1 MFFGGAAY
9 VSGQILKTTALPLE
23 LALLG
28 GVAAAALL
36 GLAIGWLS
44 IRRQGIQFAMITLA
58 FSQFV
63 YFALL
68 QATFTGGENGM
79 QGIPRSPLFGLFDV
93 RNNFLF
99 YYVVL
104 LISAATIFGFYR
116 IVHSPFGEVLKAIR
130 DNEARV
136 ESLGFDP
143 EKFKLVAFTLS
154 AAMAGLAGAL
164 KATVFQ
170 FATLT
175 DVSWQVSGEVILMT
189 LLGGLGTLTG
199 PMFGAAIVVFMNDYL
214 AGFGEWALIAQGCI
228 LLVVIV
234 FFRRGFRRR
243 TDRACRVAGQAR
255 GPAPRNIAHDRI
267 CGRVNALAG
276 RFKTRCRS
284 ARRTDG
290 SDASTAPRAAERPGS
305 DRDSGEC
312 ARWRRPGR
320 VRPAGSGSLLA
331 TTRRSFHLPET
342 GHSRQSSSPC
352 REFGARVLSY
362 RAL

>member
-9 VSGQILKTTALPLE
+9 ISGQILKTAAVPLE

-28 GVAAAALL
+28 GVAAAAVL

-63 YFALL
+63 YFLLL
-68 QATFTGGENGM
+68 QAPFTGGENGM
-79 QGIPRSPLFGLFDV
+79 QGIPRPPLFGLIDV
-93 RNNFLF
+93 RSNFHY

-104 LISAATIFGFYR
+104 AIAAVTIFGFYR

-154 AAMAGLAGAL
+154 AAI
-164 KATVFQ
+164 
-170 FATLT
+170 T
-175 DVSWQVSGEVILMT
+175 DVSWQLSGEVILMT

-199 PMFGAAIVVFMNDYL
+199 PMFGSAIVVFMNDYL

-228 LLVVIV
+228 LLIVIV
-234 FFRRGFRRR
+234 FFRRGFVGELAALSAFVMKRVPRR
-243 TDRACRVAGQAR
+243 DAV
-255 GPAPRNIAHDRI
+255 P
-267 CGRVNALAG
+267 LAIE
-276 RFKTRCRS
+276 
-284 ARRTDG
+284 
-290 SDASTAPRAAERPGS
+290 PV
-305 DRDSGEC
+305 GEQ
-312 ARWRRPGR
+312 P
-320 VRPAGSGSLLA
+320 
-331 TTRRSFHLPET
+331 H
-342 GHSRQSSSPC
+342 
-352 REFGARVLSY
+352 
-362 RAL
+362 